1 MSTQKWYLPVAIT
14 ALLWNIMGCVAYILD
29 ATISPE
35 DIAQLTAAQQAA
47 YASRSAWVVSATAIA
62 VWGGAAGC
70 VGLVWRK
77 RWATWLLVASL
88 AGVIVQDLGIF
99 VLSDAASQAGA
110 TAMVLQGFVLVIAVG
125 LVFLGRR
132 AAAEGWIS

>member
-1 MSTQKWYLPVAIT
+1 MSTPKWYLPVAIT
-14 ALLWNIMGCVAYILD
+14 ALLWNIMGCVAYLLD

-35 DIAQLTAAQQAA
+35 AIAQLTAAQQAL